1 MNYIEHQ
8 LLDPKFDNPFTFNHL
23 TTDDPIISPITVEWQ
38 IEKCALLELPFEQ
51 RFDQDSTIA
60 GQKLRLYE
68 PRLCDT
74 IRGDGNCL
82 FGCLSKIIS
91 GSEEYHA
98 KIRGEICRYM
108 LSDGVDIIDWYLRD
122 VLKTTPA
129 NYLNTK
135 IMYKSGEWASDVELM
150 TASALLNTDI
160 YIANR
165 IYKSTDSLIPE
176 VRWSRIRPS
185 NNNNQNYAIYIAN
198 YHEHYEPVTR
208 MIDSLTPTFS
218 SESTG
223 CIAVD

>member
-1 MNYIEHQ
+1 
-8 LLDPKFDNPFTFNHL
+8 
-23 TTDDPIISPITVEWQ
+23 
-38 IEKCALLELPFEQ
+38 
-51 RFDQDSTIA
+51 
-60 GQKLRLYE
+60 
-68 PRLCDT
+68 
-74 IRGDGNCL
+74 
-82 FGCLSKIIS
+82 
-91 GSEEYHA
+91 
-98 KIRGEICRYM
+98 M
-108 LSDGVDIIDWYLRD
+108 LNDGVDIIDWYLRD

-185 NNNNQNYAIYIAN
+185 NTNKQNSAIYIAN

-218 SESTG
+218 SESRG
-223 CIAVD
+223 CIAVDF